1 MRILL
6 VYQLS
11 INMTTTLLFPL
22 IFLTMLVGGFIGL
35 LIGRDNVLRLV
46 ISLELMLLGVNSG
59 LIFASLMY
67 SHLLSQF
74 FVILILSVAAA
85 EAAIGLG
92 LLVVAYKRTGSI
104 KFDTFS
110 VLRG

>member
-1 MRILL
+1 
-6 VYQLS
+6 
-11 INMTTTLLFPL
+11 MTTTLLFPL
-22 IFLTMLVGGFIGL
+22 IFLAMLFGGMVGL
-35 LIGRDNVLRLV
+35 LTNRQNVLRLI

-59 LIFASLMY
+59 LILLSLVY
-67 SHLLSQF
+67 AHLLSQL

-104 KFDTFS
+104 NFQTFS

>member
-1 MRILL
+1 
-6 VYQLS
+6 
-11 INMTTTLLFPL
+11 MTTTLLFPL
-22 IFLTMLVGGFIGL
+22 VFLTMLTAGVLGL
-35 LIGRDNVLRLV
+35 LINRDNILRLI

-59 LIFASLMY
+59 LIFLSLIY
-67 SHLLSQF
+67 SHLLSQL

-104 KFDTFS
+104 KFQTFS

>member
-1 MRILL
+1 
-6 VYQLS
+6 
-11 INMTTTLLFPL
+11 MTTTTLFP
-22 IFLTMLVGGFIGL
+22 IVFLLMLSAGVLGL
-35 LIGRDNVLRLV
+35 LINRENILRLI

-59 LIFASLMY
+59 LILLSLIY
-67 SHLLSQF
+67 SHLLSQL

-104 KFDTFS
+104 KFNTFS
-110 VLRG
+110 TLRG

>member
-1 MRILL
+1 
-6 VYQLS
+6 
-11 INMTTTLLFPL
+11 MTTTILFPL
-22 IFLTMLVGGFIGL
+22 VFLTMLAAGILGL
-35 LIGRDNVLRLV
+35 LTNRDNILRLI
-46 ISLELMLLGVNSG
+46 ISLELMLLGINSG
-59 LIFASLMY
+59 LLFLSLVY
-67 SHLLSQF
+67 GHLLSQF

-104 KFDTFS
+104 KFHTFS

>member
-1 MRILL
+1 
-6 VYQLS
+6 
-11 INMTTTLLFPL
+11 MTTTLLFPL
-22 IFLTMLVGGFIGL
+22 IFLGMLFSGLIGL
-35 LIGRDNVLRLV
+35 LINRDNILRLV
-46 ISLELMLLGVNSG
+46 ISLELMLLGINSY
-59 LIFASLMY
+59 LIFMSLLY

-85 EAAIGLG
+85 EIAIGLG

-104 KFDTFS
+104 QFSTFN

>member
-1 MRILL
+1 
-6 VYQLS
+6 
-11 INMTTTLLFPL
+11 MTTTLLF
-22 IFLTMLVGGFIGL
+22 IIVFLTMVVGGLIGL
-35 LIGRDNVLRLV
+35 LTNRDNILRLV
-46 ISLELMLLGVNSG
+46 VSLELMLLGVNSG
-59 LIFASLMY
+59 LIFLSLIY

-85 EAAIGLG
+85 EIAIGLG

-104 KFDTFS
+104 KFSTFN